1 MPRRTGNSDL
11 RQLCNYGRGIF
22 SWATAEMNNY
32 TLAKLV
38 VLTIVLILAIVRL
51 GVDHHSGCKA
61 NCPTDVS
68 AQRR

>member
-11 RQLCNYGRGIF
+11 RQPCNYGRGS
-22 SWATAEMNNY
+22 SWATGEMNNY

-51 GVDHHSGCKA
+51 GGDHHDGCKA
-61 NCPTDVS
+61 HCPTDIS